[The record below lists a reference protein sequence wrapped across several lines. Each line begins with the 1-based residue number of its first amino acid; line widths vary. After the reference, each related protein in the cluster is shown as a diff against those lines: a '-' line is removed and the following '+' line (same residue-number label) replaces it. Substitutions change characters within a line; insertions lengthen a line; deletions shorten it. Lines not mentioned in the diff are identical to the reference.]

1 MSTNDVPGAN
11 PANND
16 QLALGCWAE
25 HQDTSLMFVEST
37 EGGRVIYSMFDM
49 LKAPPVEYRDA
60 MPEATFKKTFSWKL
74 DGKGSLEKWTWHDKT
89 AFPWDRVIKAGAS
102 DGGRVAFAEH
112 QLSAAE
118 RVADSLKLRGQ
129 AIAADLGH
137 RADSVVSRSS
147 GIWDKISRAVAE
159 LGK

>member
-11 PANND
+11 PNNND
-16 QLALGCWAE
+16 QLAMGCWAE
-25 HQDTSLMFVEST
+25 HEDSSLMFVEST
-37 EGGRVIYSMFDM
+37 EGARVIYSMFDM
-49 LKAPPVEYRDA
+49 LKNPPIEYRDA
-60 MPEATFKKTFSWKL
+60 MPETTFKKTFSWKQ
-74 DGKGSLEKWTWHDKT
+74 GSKEKWTWHDKT
-89 AFPWDRVIKAGAS
+89 PFPWDRVIKAGAS

-118 RVADSLKLRGQ
+118 RVADSLKLRGE
-129 AIAADLGH
+129 AISRDLGH
-137 RADSVVSRSS
+137 RADSVVSRST